1 MYNILL
7 ISIGAIFGALLR
19 WFISSKLNHFQI
31 QNITY
36 FPLGT
41 LVVNLTGCYI
51 IGLTISIFTETE
63 FKMLFIVGFL
73 GSFTT
78 FNAFSVES
86 LEFLKNGKFSL
97 FIIHYLLNSVGAIAM
112 VTLGYLSCICLKK
125 IYNSKYRSS
134 QNELI

>member
-7 ISIGAIFGALLR
+7 ISIGSIFGALLR
-19 WFISSKLNHFQI
+19 WFISSKFNYLEIYNVES
-31 QNITY
+31 
-36 FPLGT
+36 FPFGT
-41 LVVNLTGCYI
+41 LFVNLIGCYI
-51 IGLTISIFTETE
+51 IGLLAFIFVNQEL
-63 FKMLFIVGFL
+63 KLLFIVGFL

-78 FNAFSVES
+78 FSAFSVES

-125 IYNSKYRSS
+125 IYNSKYLSS
-134 QNELI
+134 QNEFI

>member
-7 ISIGAIFGALLR
+7 ISIGSIFGALLR
-19 WFISSKLNHFQI
+19 WLISSKLNHFQI

-78 FNAFSVES
+78 FSTFSLES
-86 LEFLKNGKFSL
+86 LEFLKNQKFTL
-97 FIIHYLLNSVGAIAM
+97 FFIQYFLNSLGAIIM
-112 VTLGYLSCICLKK
+112 TILGYLSFIYLKK
-125 IYNSKYRSS
+125 FITLNIVHHKM
-134 QNELI
+134 N